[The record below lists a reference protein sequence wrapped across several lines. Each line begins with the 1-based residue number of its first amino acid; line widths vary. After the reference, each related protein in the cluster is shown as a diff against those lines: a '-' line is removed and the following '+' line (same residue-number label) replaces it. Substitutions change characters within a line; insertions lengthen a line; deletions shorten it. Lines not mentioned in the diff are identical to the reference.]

1 MLSEFH
7 RADVGIDRLQLT
19 HLFAVILVG
28 VFGERLH
35 LAEHRADLRFDFLR
49 LLVDV
54 VDDILI
60 GGTCVC
66 AEDQVE
72 HGADRH
78 IGELIAGG
86 VEQGLADVSEDGL
99 GDADRD
105 AGGYRRVCGDG
116 RRSGGHGYRA
126 DGANGDCRKN
136 ACYDFCFDV
145 VLFHGD
151 FSFMVFSVSL
161 S

>member
-1 MLSEFH
+1 M
-7 RADVGIDRLQLT
+7 QLT

-72 HGADRH
+72 HGADCH

-105 AGGYRRVCGDG
+105 AGGYRRVCC
-116 RRSGGHGYRA
+116 RRRTDCHCSYRA
-126 DGANGDCRKN
+126 YGDCRKN
-136 ACYDFCFDV
+136 ACYDFCFDI

-151 FSFMVFSVSL
+151 FSFSVSSGFVPL
-161 S
+161 TVAI